1 LRGGASAISK
11 GHTVDLFLRED
22 GLDESINSGQFGTS
36 VVDGHC
42 LRVASDQPRVGRVH
56 AVTAVDELLQA
67 SVLPAIARAYR
78 PATRHQEVGGTHWRP
93 DNRAKKEFADA
104 VLSGNLHEARTL
116 IARYRSL
123 GMRIEQLYLELLE
136 PAARLY
142 GIGWASDDCDFTEV
156 TVGCWRLQQLMYTYG
171 DDFHNEVRLQA
182 SHSACIWLSA
192 VPGEQHTFGVSMVRE
207 FLIRAGHQVLGMPC
221 ATASVVL
228 ETVKREHLD
237 VIGFSIASDVMYER
251 ARQLIESVRSCSR
264 NQAVRVLIGGPALLG
279 NYELC
284 AKLGADA
291 WAKSAHEALSIID
304 SWSVASVV

>member
-1 LRGGASAISK
+1 VRGHFEGNA
-11 GHTVDLFLRED
+11 VDLFLRQD
-22 GLDESINSGQFGTS
+22 GLGESIDSSQFGISVDDGRYLHIASGQQGI
-36 VVDGHC
+36 
-42 LRVASDQPRVGRVH
+42 GRVQ
-56 AVTAVDELLQA
+56 AVAAVDELLQA
-67 SVLPAIARAYR
+67 SVFPAITRAHKHAIR
-78 PATRHQEVGGTHWRP
+78 QQGAGGNHWRSN
-93 DNRAKKEFADA
+93 NRAKKEFADA
-104 VLSGNLHEARTL
+104 VLGGNLSEATTL
-116 IARYRSL
+116 ITRYRSL
-123 GMRIEQLYLELLE
+123 GMRIEELYLELLE

-142 GIGWASDDCDFTEV
+142 GLGWESDDCDFTEV
-156 TVGCWRLQQLMYTYG
+156 TVGCWRLQQLMYAYG

-182 SHSACIWLSA
+182 SHSARIWLSA
-192 VPGEQHTFGVSMVRE
+192 VPGEQHTFGASMVRE

-221 ATASVVL
+221 ATPSVVL

-237 VIGFSIASDVMYER
+237 VIGFSIAGDLMYER

-291 WAKSAHEALSIID
+291 WAKNAHEALSIID